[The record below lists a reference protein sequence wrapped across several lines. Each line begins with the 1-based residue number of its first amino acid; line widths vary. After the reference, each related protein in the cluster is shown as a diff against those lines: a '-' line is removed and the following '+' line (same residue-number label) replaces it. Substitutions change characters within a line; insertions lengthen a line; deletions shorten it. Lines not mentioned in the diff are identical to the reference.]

1 MPRAE
6 GIKRHLVEQFVA
18 KPGERKVISLYTTLP
33 VQYADRN
40 NR

>member
-18 KPGERKVISLYTTLP
+18 KPGERKVRANPWESS
-33 VQYADRN
+33 
-40 NR
+40 